1 MAGGRREDPLLPPPI
16 DCSYA
21 RLEGEVPSQNMVI
34 ATGGVLNAGAH
45 AEDIVLEEQG
55 NVGGLVPGDLIYL
68 LHQRCTLGLIGL
80 NRCLIQQ
87 RIHLGIAVMAPVAF
101 AHAGLAVVGIEHIV
115 EDDHA
120 LAGAV
125 APSPP

>member
-1 MAGGRREDPLLPPPI
+1 
-16 DCSYA
+16 
-21 RLEGEVPSQNMVI
+21 MVI

-55 NVGGLVPGDLIYL
+55 DVGGLVPGDLIHL

-87 RIHLGIAVMAPVAF
+87 RIYLGIAVMAPVAF
-101 AHAGLAVVGIEHIV
+101 AMPGL
-115 EDDHA
+115 
-120 LAGAV
+120 
-125 APSPP
+125 PS

>member
-1 MAGGRREDPLLPPPI
+1 
-16 DCSYA
+16 
-21 RLEGEVPSQNMVI
+21 MVI

-87 RIHLGIAVMAPVAF
+87 RNLT
-101 AHAGLAVVGIEHIV
+101 L
-115 EDDHA
+115 
-120 LAGAV
+120 
-125 APSPP
+125 PSFTISYFYRFV